1 MENQAGFLLLDKACL
16 VETIKPKKELQS
28 IFMQFTTKRA
38 SFTQKKIFLCVQ
50 TRHPTALKARI
61 FCSVLFGIQRDD
73 TLF

>member
-1 MENQAGFLLLDKACL
+1 L
-16 VETIKPKKELQS
+16 KPLKQKSICSDEPKNELQS

-50 TRHPTALKARI
+50 TSHPTALKARI